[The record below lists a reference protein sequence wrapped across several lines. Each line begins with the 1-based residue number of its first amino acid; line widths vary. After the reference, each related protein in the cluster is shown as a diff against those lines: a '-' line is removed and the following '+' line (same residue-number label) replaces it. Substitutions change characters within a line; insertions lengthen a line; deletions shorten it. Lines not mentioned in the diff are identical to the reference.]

1 MCGVLGEGT
10 RADAARRHLMNR
22 NSLYVV
28 IAVLV
33 AAVIGLGAYM
43 WREESKPDGVEIK
56 IDKNGLSVEQN

>member
-1 MCGVLGEGT
+1 
-10 RADAARRHLMNR
+10 MNR
-22 NSLYVV
+22 NSLYLI

-33 AAVIGLGAYM
+33 VAVIGLGAYM

>member
-1 MCGVLGEGT
+1 
-10 RADAARRHLMNR
+10 MNR
-22 NSLYVV
+22 NGLYLI

-33 AAVIGLGAYM
+33 IAVVGLGAYM